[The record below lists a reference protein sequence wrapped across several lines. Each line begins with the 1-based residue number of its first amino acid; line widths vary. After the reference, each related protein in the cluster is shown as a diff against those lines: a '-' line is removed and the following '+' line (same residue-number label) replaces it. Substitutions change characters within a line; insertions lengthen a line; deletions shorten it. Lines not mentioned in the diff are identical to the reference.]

1 MSDYIEQPNI
11 YLFKKRLA
19 QKRSERKMSQETL
32 AHALGYEHRSKISTW
47 ESNNKQT
54 VPDLYDFYSLCKVL
68 NCDPNCLLGY
78 DDIEFENDKLAADY
92 TKLSPDT
99 IATIRENPFMAKFVD
114 AMINSDKT
122 TALFSNLIQL
132 FNDRCNNTA
141 LDGIFSEIAIERLR
155 FAFDQF
161 FYKEITL
168 DMNADSF
175 VPYVAK
181 AFPWNRNKLTFK
193 EFVDSIIIHEKYY
206 DMIISNPAYPNQTD
220 DERYSYVISD
230 IAKSSYKYLF
240 STLAISQKEAAL
252 THIVELII
260 KDFIETQLTEFK
272 ETLGGA

>member
-206 DMIISNPAYPNQTD
+206 DMIVNNPVFTNQSD

>member
-1 MSDYIEQPNI
+1 MSDEIELLDVI
-11 YLFKKRLA
+11 SFKSKLVNKR
-19 QKRSERKMSQETL
+19 KERKLSQEELTY
-32 AHALGYEHRSKISTW
+32 ALGYDHRSKISTW
-47 ESNNKQT
+47 ESDKKQT
-54 VPDLYDFYSLCKVL
+54 LPDLFDFYSICKIL

-78 DDIEFENDKLAADY
+78 DDIEFKNDGLAADY
-92 TKLSPDT
+92 TKLSANT
-99 IATIRENPFMAKFVD
+99 IATLRENPFMAKFVD

-141 LDGIFSEIAIERLR
+141 LDGIFSESAIERLR

-168 DMNADSF
+168 DMSAESF

-206 DMIISNPAYPNQTD
+206 DMIVNNPVFPNQSD
-220 DERYSYVISD
+220 DERYVFVVSD
-230 IAKSSYKYLF
+230 IAKSSFKYLF
-240 STLAISQKEAAL
+240 SSLAISQKEAAL

>member
-19 QKRSERKMSQETL
+19 KKRSERKMSQETL

-141 LDGIFSEIAIERLR
+141 LDGIFSESAIERLR

-206 DMIISNPAYPNQTD
+206 DMIVNNPVFTNQSD
-220 DERYSYVISD
+220 DERYVFVVSD
-230 IAKSSYKYLF
+230 IAKSSFKYLF
-240 STLAISQKEAAL
+240 SSLAISQKEAAL

>member
-19 QKRSERKMSQETL
+19 KKRSERKMSQETL

-141 LDGIFSEIAIERLR
+141 LDGIFSESAIERLR

-206 DMIISNPAYPNQTD
+206 DMIVNNPVFPNQSD
-220 DERYSYVISD
+220 DERYIFVVSD
-230 IAKSSYKYLF
+230 IAKSSFKYLF
-240 STLAISQKEAAL
+240 SSLASSQKEAAL